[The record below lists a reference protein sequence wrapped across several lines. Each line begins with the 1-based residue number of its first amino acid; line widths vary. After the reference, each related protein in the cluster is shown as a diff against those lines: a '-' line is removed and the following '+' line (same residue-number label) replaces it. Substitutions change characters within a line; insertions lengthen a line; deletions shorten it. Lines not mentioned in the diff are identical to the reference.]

1 MIARQHIVHRL
12 APFLKGIGQIMLQ
25 NNSLTGLCFLAGICW
40 GSFIMG
46 LAAVIAVCT
55 GTFTAM
61 LLKYPQD
68 KINDGIYGFS
78 AALVGVGL
86 TCFFQPTLLIWIAI
100 MIGSV
105 LAAVIQ
111 HMCLVKKIPAFTFPF
126 ILVTWLFLSVSYYVP
141 ALIQQQPTSLVNDTG
156 NYMSLLTHS
165 VGQVIFQGHH
175 WSGVFFIIGIA
186 VNRPLAALYA
196 IAGIALSALIAF
208 LLKEP
213 LTDIYD
219 GLLSYNAVLCA
230 ITFSGKKKEDILM
243 TLIAVVISVPL
254 MILMRH
260 LNLPALT
267 FPFVLATWLV
277 LLIKKVKDLIQ
288 PKQNMNH
295 IT

>member
-1 MIARQHIVHRL
+1 MIIRQAISQRL

-86 TCFFQPTLLIWIAI
+86 TCFFQPGPLIWIAI

-126 ILVTWLFLSVSYYVP
+126 ILVTWLFLSISHYFP
-141 ALIQQQPTSLVNDTG
+141 ALIQHQPTSLVTDGG
-156 NYMSLLTHS
+156 NYLTLFTHS
-165 VGQVIFQGHH
+165 VAQVIFQDHCWPGI
-175 WSGVFFIIGIA
+175 FFIIGIA

-196 IAGIALSALIAF
+196 MAGIALSALIAF

-213 LTDIYD
+213 ANDIYN

-230 ITFSGKKKEDILM
+230 ITFSGKNKEAALM
-243 TLIAVVISVPL
+243 AAISVVISVPIRIQL
-254 MILMRH
+254 MH
-260 LNLPALT
+260 FNVPALT

-277 LLIKKVKDLIQ
+277 LLLKRMKDYVTL
-288 PKQNMNH
+288 KTTH
-295 IT
+295 